1 MEQGSSNTVDPQV
14 ALRRYYAAFDN
25 PSQQGDI
32 IAAGVPAPTLSSI
45 LSPAD
50 VGSAALRAFNNLGE
64 VATAFPPTMEAGPV
78 ITTLAALLRAPR
90 ATAAAGALGE
100 RVLAKPTPEQTIA
113 RLQQEVGDLIER
125 GKQFGIGPG
134 PMPDVPLTPQQ
145 QINRLNFLRD
155 DLGKNIAI
163 TQAEVDARTA
173 SKPPTSVPEVNT
185 RPARAERFAVLDHLQ
200 SNPYVQSI
208 PGRQGFP
215 KKAEQIDLAN
225 RYFERGGKLN
235 PGGPWGRDM
244 QEEIRKILSDAAR
257 SKPPSGSE
265 K

>member
-1 MEQGSSNTVDPQV
+1 MEQGSSNTVDPQA

-32 IAAGVPAPTLSSI
+32 IAAGVPAPTLSSL

-100 RVLAKPTPEQTIA
+100 RALAKPTTQQTIG
-113 RLQQEVGDLIER
+113 RLESEVRNLIDR
-125 GKQFGIGPG
+125 GKQFGVGPG

-145 QINRLNFLRD
+145 QINRLNFLKD
-155 DLGKNIAI
+155 DLSKNIAI

-173 SKPPTSVPEVNT
+173 AKPPTSVPEINT
-185 RPARAERFAVLDHLQ
+185 RPARAERFDVIDRLQ
-200 SNPYVQSI
+200 KNPYVQSY

-215 KKAEQIDLAN
+215 KKAEQIDLAK
-225 RYFERGGKLN
+225 RYFDAGGRLS
-235 PGGPWGRDM
+235 PGGPWGRNM
-244 QEEIRKILSDAAR
+244 QEEIRRILADAA
-257 SKPPSGSE
+257 KTQPSSGRE
-265 K
+265 